1 MFIYIS
7 VYLGPI
13 SLKVISGI
21 QRNGLLPVDNRIS
34 EPGNNTF
41 LLTIGFIPKASQLPQ
56 FFADFFKQQNII
68 GIPES
73 ICMEVLQYLRRGN
86 QKHGVAH
93 VPGECGVAL
102 LTANG
107 IIYYSMIS
115 PYFVKSGRCPCF
127 IFLTVGNLA
136 RDDVINIA
144 GIAVFK
150 LAPAAWIAPS
160 RTGENLVHLFS
171 GHVFKFFGFQLL
183 LIQRTNEHQIDQL
196 LNPCQR
202 VGDTACPDIR
212 PDFIHLILMAPV
224 IIHLSFV
231 RMFGNKFG
239 GIAAF
244 YSARRDTFF
253 ARLCPDRGRHIMP
266 FLLLTGF
273 ACFTK
278 GG

>member
-1 MFIYIS
+1 MICQLVDGKGISVFIYIS

-41 LLTIGFIPKASQLPQ
+41 LLTIGFIPKANQLPQ

-68 GIPES
+68 GIPRKHLYGGFGVPAAWES
-73 ICMEVLQYLRRGN
+73 KTWRCHVRENAVL
-86 QKHGVAH
+86 
-93 VPGECGVAL
+93 PL

-127 IFLTVGNLA
+127 IFLTVGNFA

-183 LIQRTNEHQIDQL
+183 LIQRTNEHQID
-196 LNPCQR
+196 
-202 VGDTACPDIR
+202 
-212 PDFIHLILMAPV
+212 
-224 IIHLSFV
+224 
-231 RMFGNKFG
+231 
-239 GIAAF
+239 
-244 YSARRDTFF
+244 
-253 ARLCPDRGRHIMP
+253 
-266 FLLLTGF
+266 
-273 ACFTK
+273 
-278 GG
+278 